1 MIIKI
6 LKHYFGD
13 YRKIKRER
21 TDLKYTLGYSN
32 LTFDLWM
39 ILHRKECNGIF
50 AHKKAYL
57 KEINKAF
64 SKNFIPLDKYKEE
77 KNFKNILEN
86 YINLEEVEIAIKNA
100 KKIREAKEKSGSS
113 SKTVHKFKYYDNNP
127 DLTIHECVEKILID
141 SGILKIQNRKS

>member
-64 SKNFIPLDKYKEE
+64 SKNFISLDKYKEE

-100 KKIREAKEKSGSS
+100 KKIREAKEKSG
-113 SKTVHKFKYYDNNP
+113 KTHYCDLAADLIIKAAMLKDSFDNVSCIVIELKN
-127 DLTIHECVEKILID
+127 DL
-141 SGILKIQNRKS
+141 

>member
-64 SKNFIPLDKYKEE
+64 SKNFISLDKYKEE

-100 KKIREAKEKSGSS
+100 KKIRESKEKSGPAFCFRLLDFSL
-113 SKTVHKFKYYDNNP
+113 VV
-127 DLTIHECVEKILID
+127 LRRLLRGD
-141 SGILKIQNRKS
+141 SLHRFII